1 MVLMHPCRS
10 LEVHQTPK
18 SHKSIDL
25 CIQIHQICV
34 NKHDYDIHI
43 KFEVSLHFWPIWPT
57 VRRRYATAFDNER
70 STWMEVCSSRHHH
83 THNNRSCNLL
93 SKKHN
98 LGNQIINQHKN
109 EGFLILGFACSDPRN
124 YFVATFFL
132 LFAQIFRVLCH
143 VLISCLD
150 MFKNHINSYLIDS
163 EQV

>member
-1 MVLMHPCRS
+1 MC
-10 LEVHQTPK
+10 
-18 SHKSIDL
+18 
-25 CIQIHQICV
+25 
-34 NKHDYDIHI
+34 
-43 KFEVSLHFWPIWPT
+43 
-57 VRRRYATAFDNER
+57 ATAFDNER
-70 STWMEVCSSRHHH
+70 STWMEVCSSRHHY
-83 THNNRSCNLL
+83 THNNQSCNLL

-109 EGFLILGFACSDPRN
+109 EGFLILGFACSNPRN

-150 MFKNHINSYLIDS
+150 MFKNHINSYLIES